1 MRGKTALI
9 GFFVLQVV
17 IAAIWVMSLAPVLG
31 AGIPFI
37 SPDAHIWSGGAY
49 SSQVGNFRSG
59 TSALSAAPF
68 QVYEYLLWSTLLMA
82 ASGVAGWFS
91 SWAFQKA
98 RPWLSA
104 GLAVVALG
112 FAAGAAF
119 YIVEQW
125 SGDTLFPPGS
135 VNDQVLYMA
144 TRAFMIQLLIGW
156 VLLAIYTVLTIAGLA
171 TADKPLGYHLVALNW
186 LIVAAVWTLT
196 YLALYLTPSLLAGA

>member
-9 GFFVLQVV
+9 GFLVLQVV
-17 IAAIWVMSLAPVLG
+17 VAGIWVMSLVPVLG

-68 QVYEYLLWSTLLMA
+68 KVYDYLLWSTLLMV
-82 ASGVAGWFS
+82 ASATAGWFAS
-91 SWAFQKA
+91 GAFQKA

-104 GLAVVALG
+104 GLSVVALG
-112 FAAGAAF
+112 LAAGAAYF
-119 YIVEQW
+119 IIEQW

-156 VLLAIYTVLTIAGLA
+156 VLLAIYTVLTIAGLT

-186 LIVAAVWTLT
+186 LIVAVVWTVT
-196 YLALYLTPSLLAGA
+196 YLALYLAPSLSAGA